1 MSNNKKI
8 HITAIVAF
16 AWCFGIIAI
25 YYVSHKPFSPE
36 LALNMLLVV
45 WRVMVGSALVG
56 LAGGVGWLIYRD
68 NTLNPLAQLALQ
80 MAIGLGFLALLFLL
94 IGMTIGL
101 PRLLP
106 LILLIGLLTL
116 THKAVRAWFQ
126 QFAAFRELWQA
137 SDGFS
142 RALAGLM
149 GTMLLSAMLLALAP
163 PVKFDALVYHLLLP
177 DAYLRAGRVE
187 YLPWIMKTGM
197 PQTAEMLYTWAMA
210 LSGAAGAAVMGW
222 VAGFVT
228 ILGLLGYL
236 FQRLGSR
243 PAWVGVASLLAGFTM
258 PVAISWAY
266 VDWWCLMFGFGA
278 LVSLDQWRQFG
289 GVRPLVIA
297 GLMAGFA
304 LGTKYP
310 AGVLGL
316 AAGVTLIWHAWRRR
330 EQFLR
335 IVWPFAVP
343 AILVPLPWLV
353 KNLATTGNPL
363 YPLFF
368 ESGAMD
374 AVRHNVYQVIP
385 PYGSWQDLVFL
396 PFWATYMG
404 HEGAEGYGAAIG
416 PLLLALGAVA
426 WLGNQ
431 QRTLVHKI
439 AFENAVAI
447 SLSGLVVWAIG
458 NQFSGFL
465 IQSRFYFS
473 IFPAFVFLAA
483 SGFLSLSSV
492 QLPHIRLGRIL
503 SALVLLV
510 LSLNTIDVGLFTL
523 RQHAPQ
529 AVLGIESD
537 ETYLAHNL
545 GWYQP
550 AMEALVELPQTNRV
564 LLLLEPRGFYCQP
577 HCEPDETLDRWKRD
591 WLYITDPAEIL
602 QSWREEGFTHVL
614 YYQTGANYLNES
626 GDLHF
631 IEEEWKALSLFL
643 ADLEQIGNFG
653 NAYLLYDIREQ

>member
-1 MSNNKKI
+1 MSTNKKM
-8 HITAIVAF
+8 HITAIIAF
-16 AWCFGIIAI
+16 AWCFGIIAL

-36 LALNMLLVV
+36 LALNILLSV
-45 WRVMVGSALVG
+45 WRVMVGAALVG

-80 MAIGLGFLALLFLL
+80 VAIGLGILALLFLL
-94 IGMTIGL
+94 TGIIIGL

-106 LILLIGLLTL
+106 AILLIGLLAL
-116 THKAVRAWFQ
+116 THKAVWAWSRQ
-126 QFAAFRELWQA
+126 LLAFRELWQA

-142 RALAGLM
+142 RILAGLIA
-149 GTMLLSAMLLALAP
+149 TMLLSAMLLALAP
-163 PVKFDALVYHLLLP
+163 PVKFDALVYHLVLP

-187 YLPWIMKTGM
+187 YLSWIMKVGM

-222 VAGFVT
+222 VAGIVT

-236 FQRLGSR
+236 FQRLGTR
-243 PAWVGVASLLAGFTM
+243 PAWVGVAALLAGFSM
-258 PVAISWAY
+258 PVALSWAY
-266 VDWWCLMFGFGA
+266 VDWWCLMYGFGA

-316 AAGVTLIWHAWRRR
+316 AAGVALIWHTWRCRN
-330 EQFLR
+330 QLLKNL
-335 IVWPFAVP
+335 WPFATA
-343 AILVPLPWLV
+343 AILAPLPWLI
-353 KNLATTGNPL
+353 KNLATTGNPV

-374 AVRHNVYQVIP
+374 AIRHNVYQVLP

-431 QRTLVHKI
+431 QRTLVQKI
-439 AFENAVAI
+439 AFENAAVI
-447 SLSGLVVWAIG
+447 SLSGLVVWSIG

-465 IQSRFYFS
+465 IQSRFYFA

-483 SGFLSLSSV
+483 SGFLSLSSI
-492 QLPHIRLGRIL
+492 QLSRIRFGRIL

-510 LSLNTIDVGLFTL
+510 LLLNTIDVGFFAL

-550 AMEALVELPQTNRV
+550 AMKALVELPEGDRV
-564 LLLLEPRGFYCQP
+564 LLLLEPRSFYCRP
-577 HCEPDETLDRWKRD
+577 RCEPDETLDRWKRD
-591 WLYITDPAEIL
+591 WLYIKDPTEIL
-602 QSWREEGFTHVL
+602 QSWRSEGFTHVL
-614 YYQTGANYLNES
+614 FYQLGANFMRETSNPHYS
-626 GDLHF
+626 V
-631 IEEEWKALSLFL
+631 EEWLALDRFL
-643 ADLEQIGNFG
+643 AGFKQIANFG
-653 NAYLLYDIREQ
+653 NAYLLYDIQGQ

>member
-1 MSNNKKI
+1 MSTNKKM
-8 HITAIVAF
+8 HITAIIAF
-16 AWCFGIIAI
+16 AWCFGIIAL

-36 LALNMLLVV
+36 LALNILLSV
-45 WRVMVGSALVG
+45 WRVMVGAALVG

-80 MAIGLGFLALLFLL
+80 VAIGLGILALLFLL
-94 IGMTIGL
+94 TGIIIGL

-106 LILLIGLLTL
+106 AILLIGLLAL
-116 THKAVRAWFQ
+116 THKAVWAWSRQ
-126 QFAAFRELWQA
+126 LLAFRELWQA

-142 RALAGLM
+142 RILAGLIA
-149 GTMLLSAMLLALAP
+149 TMLLSAMLLALAP
-163 PVKFDALVYHLLLP
+163 PVKFDALVYHLVLP

-187 YLPWIMKTGM
+187 YLSWIMKVGM

-222 VAGFVT
+222 VAGIVT

-236 FQRLGSR
+236 FQRLGTR
-243 PAWVGVASLLAGFTM
+243 PAWVGVAALLAGFSM
-258 PVAISWAY
+258 PVALSWAY
-266 VDWWCLMFGFGA
+266 VDWWCLMYGFGA

-316 AAGVTLIWHAWRRR
+316 AAGVALIWHTWRCRN
-330 EQFLR
+330 QLLKNL
-335 IVWPFAVP
+335 WPYATA
-343 AILVPLPWLV
+343 AILAPLPWLI
-353 KNLATTGNPL
+353 KNLATTGNPV

-374 AVRHNVYQVIP
+374 AIRHNVYQVLP

-431 QRTLVHKI
+431 QRTLVQKI
-439 AFENAVAI
+439 AFENAAVI
-447 SLSGLVVWAIG
+447 SLSGLVVWSIG

-465 IQSRFYFS
+465 IQSRFYFA

-483 SGFLSLSSV
+483 SGFLSLSSI
-492 QLPHIRLGRIL
+492 QLSRIRFGRIL

-510 LSLNTIDVGLFTL
+510 LLLNTIDVGFFAL

-550 AMEALVELPQTNRV
+550 AMKALVELPEGDRV
-564 LLLLEPRGFYCQP
+564 LLLLEPRSFYCRP
-577 HCEPDETLDRWKRD
+577 RCEPDETLDRWKRD
-591 WLYITDPAEIL
+591 WLYIKDPTEIL
-602 QSWREEGFTHVL
+602 QSWRSEGFTHVL
-614 YYQTGANYLNES
+614 FYQLGANFMRETSNPHYS
-626 GDLHF
+626 V
-631 IEEEWKALSLFL
+631 EEWLALDRFL
-643 ADLEQIGNFG
+643 AGFKQIANFG
-653 NAYLLYDIREQ
+653 NAYLLYDIQGQ